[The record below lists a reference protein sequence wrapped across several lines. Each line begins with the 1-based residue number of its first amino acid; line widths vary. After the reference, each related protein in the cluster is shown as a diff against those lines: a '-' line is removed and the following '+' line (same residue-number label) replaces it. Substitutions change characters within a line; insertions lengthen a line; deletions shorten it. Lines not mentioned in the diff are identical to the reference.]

1 MGKFYIESGSRTP
14 KISFDSDTHYFL
26 IEGKSLPEN
35 TQQFYES
42 PISWI
47 KNYKPEAGTTIL
59 LDMKFAYLNSSSLIA
74 LLSIVLNLKKHT
86 NRNCTLNIKWF
97 YEEDDEDLLLAGED
111 ISDVAEIEFE
121 YIEILE

>member
-1 MGKFYIESGSRTP
+1 MGKFYIESGSGTP
-14 KISFDSDTHYFL
+14 KIDFDSDLHILL
-26 IEGKSLPEN
+26 IKGRSLPEN

-42 PISWI
+42 AIAWI
-47 KNYKPEAGTTIL
+47 NNYKPEAGTTIVFE
-59 LDMKFAYLNSSSLIA
+59 MNFTYLNSSSLIA

-111 ISDVAEIEFE
+111 ISSIAEIEFE
-121 YIEILE
+121 FIEIQ